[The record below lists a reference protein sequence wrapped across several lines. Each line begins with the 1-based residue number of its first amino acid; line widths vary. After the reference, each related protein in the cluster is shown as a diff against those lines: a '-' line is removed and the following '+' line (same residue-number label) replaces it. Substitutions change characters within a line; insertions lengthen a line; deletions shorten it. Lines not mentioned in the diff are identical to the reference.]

1 MDPLISFRLDNG
13 KNNRFFDSVFS
24 NRIKSC
30 ARQYIDSGLASLN
43 FYVPDFD
50 CATDLVSMYAPVVD
64 AINYGRL
71 ERNDALN
78 FRHPMTFT
86 QMHTLTTYVC
96 QILFGG
102 ETARSVDA
110 RKDDD
115 QKAVDDINA
124 LLAWNDSQLDIYFQ
138 GWLWVWASLVFNRG
152 VWFEGNGKD
161 KTVTWEEVEEL
172 DFTQEPI
179 PVYKRD
185 GVTPRLRAGKP
196 VTTYPTRTRM
206 RMKRNWSGFKNT
218 LHIVSPYDFISD
230 PQMPVARFQEGRFAG
245 HRVMIPWLEL
255 KRRSMLDP
263 HDDEY
268 VIPSVVEKIKTQKG
282 STTAPAGLGQT
293 QGMNSSRTYYD
304 RMLRGASATGMGGI
318 GSGLVPG
325 ADGINKQDGGVCECF
340 SMTIRQRPRELGM
353 YDDDEASLITMLI
366 TNQADVLSVNVLEN
380 EHDEFPYCIGEGRPN
395 AHRQFTP
402 GWALAI
408 KPCQDRVDDL
418 NMTHAT
424 AQKRMGNILLIDATK
439 CDVSNL
445 LSPDKNGLLIM
456 RTPAGTGVPMD
467 DVVGQIPL
475 KDVTANYNE
484 EMAMWIDTSENVT
497 GVHGYIQGQTE
508 DPSQT
513 ATQFDGTQQMAAGRI
528 SSIARLLSEMA
539 LTKQTRRFVMNFQ
552 QYMPDEMMVRI
563 IGKGKDFNPDTP
575 VQKFQTV
582 KKADI
587 QVGFDVV
594 PHDGAMPGANSKIV
608 AAATRAIE
616 AISTNPLLA
625 GLADKTIPGNIDLN
639 EVFIDTLEKSGLPVG
654 EFRITREQAMKNLQA
669 KQLASGQGVQPMP
682 QPGADNPPTQA
693 IAAPP
698 PIDASGMPSDSQL
711 PPIPSAAPP
720 PTGNGLPA

>member
-1 MDPLISFRLDNG
+1 MDPLLSLRLDNS
-13 KNNRFFDSVFS
+13 KDNKFYDSVFA
-24 NRIKSC
+24 NRIKST
-30 ARQYIDSGLASLN
+30 ARQYIDSGLSSLN
-43 FYVPDFD
+43 FYIPDFD
-50 CATDLVSMYAPVVD
+50 AATDLVEMYAPVVD

-71 ERNDALN
+71 ERHAALN

-86 QMHTLTTYVC
+86 QLHTLTTFVC

-110 RKDDD
+110 HKDEE
-115 QKAVDDINA
+115 QKAAENINA
-124 LLAWNDSQLDIYFQ
+124 LLAWNDSQLDIYYQ
-138 GWLWVWASLVFNRG
+138 GWLWVWAALVYNRG
-152 VWFEGNGKD
+152 VWFEGDGKD

-172 DFTQEPI
+172 DFAQEAI
-179 PVYKRD
+179 PVFKRD
-185 GVTPRLRAGKP
+185 GVTQRVRNGKP
-196 VTTYPTRTRM
+196 VMTYPTRTRL
-206 RMKRNWSGFKNT
+206 RMKRNYSGFKNT
-218 LHIVSPYDFISD
+218 VHIVSPYDFISD
-230 PQMPVARFQEGRFAG
+230 PQMPVTRFQEGRFAG

-255 KRRSMLDP
+255 KRRSQLDP
-263 HDDEY
+263 EDDEY

-340 SMTIRQRPRELGM
+340 SMTIRQRPRALGM
-353 YDDDEASLITMLI
+353 YDDEEAGLITMLI
-366 TNQADVLSVNVLEN
+366 TNQADVLSVNVRTN

-418 NMTHAT
+418 NLTHTT
-424 AQKRMGNILLIDATK
+424 AQKRMGNILLIDGTK

-456 RTPAGTGVPMD
+456 RTPAGIGVPMEE
-467 DVVGQIPL
+467 VVGQIPL
-475 KDVTANYNE
+475 KDTTAGYNE
-484 EMAMWIDTSENVT
+484 EMAMWIDTAEKVT
-497 GVHGYIQGQTE
+497 GANSQVQGETQ

-513 ATQFDGTQQMAAGRI
+513 ATQNDNTQQMATGRI
-528 SSIARLLSEMA
+528 SGIARILSESA

-552 QYMPDEMMVRI
+552 QYMPDEQMVKV
-563 IGKGKDFNPDTP
+563 IGKGKDFNPDVP
-575 VQKFQTV
+575 IQKFQTV
-582 KKADI
+582 KKTDI
-587 QVGFDVV
+587 QIGFDVV

-616 AISTNPLLA
+616 AISTNPLLQPM
-625 GLADKTIPGNIDLN
+625 ADDTIPGNIDLN
-639 EVFIDTLEKSGLPVG
+639 QVFIDTLEMSGLPVG
-654 EFRITREQAMKNLQA
+654 EYRITRDQAQKNLLA
-669 KQLASGQGVQPMP
+669 KQLAAGMGVQPPAGP
-682 QPGADNPPTQA
+682 QGAPPQS
-693 IAAPP
+693 IAAPA
-698 PIDASGMPSDSQL
+698 PIDASGLPSASQV
-711 PPIPSAAPP
+711 PPIPSAQPP
-720 PTGNGLPA
+720 SPGNNL